1 MASWEKD
8 AQGSQMGPPGE
19 PEPSANASP
28 VTRGFLWWCPQT
40 DPVCEAGQPTAQGP
54 SRMWA
59 TGSTTEVPL
68 RTMSLCGRGQGTEST
83 LRTCGEIESSCRTF
97 RVQKDILN
105 YIKQIQSKGLCKAS
119 TDWFPQQRNHKKK
132 RRREVEPSGQ
142 SFSISMLSTLGPDN
156 SLPREPS

>member
-8 AQGSQMGPPGE
+8 ARGSQMGPRGE
-19 PEPSANASP
+19 PEPTVSASP
-28 VTRGFLWWCPQT
+28 VTRGFLRWCPQA
-40 DPVCEAGQPTAQGP
+40 DPVCGAGQPTAQRP

-59 TGSTTEVPL
+59 KGSTTEVPL
-68 RTMSLCGRGQGTEST
+68 GTMSLSGRGQGTEST
-83 LRTCGEIESSCRTF
+83 LRRCGETESSCRTF

-119 TDWFPQQRNHKKK
+119 TDWFPQPRNHKKK
-132 RRREVEPSGQ
+132 EREVEPSGQ
-142 SFSISMLSTLGPDN
+142 SFSMSMLSTLGPYN